1 MSASTLVSNSNQ
13 PSNPK
18 KRCYDRRRIS
28 NSLEK
33 VVAELCAQAQV
44 PYSGVQKSLAR
55 DLPTLGLFSNSY
67 GATCALPVAGLS
79 VEAIR
84 EKVAGSDAKWVSCTN
99 REIADAN
106 LLQYAINAQRRTQS

>member
-1 MSASTLVSNSNQ
+1 MSASTFVSNSNQ

-28 NSLEK
+28 NALEK
-33 VVAELCAQAQV
+33 TVAELCAQAEV
-44 PYSGVQKSLAR
+44 SYSGVQKSLAPN
-55 DLPTLGLFSNSY
+55 LPTLALFSNSH
-67 GATCALPVAGLS
+67 GTTCAPPVAGLS

-84 EKVAGSDAKWVSCTN
+84 EKVGGSDAKWVSCTN